1 MTLIIVQKVLYN
13 LSFFQSISSVFH
25 TLNFQDNESGQT
37 ILISI
42 VLPITDRME
51 CIGFTFAFVL
61 QFSFLKQLFFRQI
74 PRRLMSTKV
83 VLKS

>member
-42 VLPITDRME
+42 VLTITDRME

-61 QFSFLKQLFFRQI
+61 QFSF
-74 PRRLMSTKV
+74 
-83 VLKS
+83 KSNYSFTEFQEDLCLQR